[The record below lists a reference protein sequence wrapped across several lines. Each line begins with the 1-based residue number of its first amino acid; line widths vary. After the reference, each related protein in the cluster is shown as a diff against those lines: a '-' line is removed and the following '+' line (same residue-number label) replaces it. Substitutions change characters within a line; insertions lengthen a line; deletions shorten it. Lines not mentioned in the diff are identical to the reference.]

1 MACVSQILDETWIAA
16 RCAPNPII
24 SGEDALGANFLLQN
38 LARAALRGQKAS
50 ERAVKRV
57 KRIGEQELYGR
68 SIAIRRAVVKSQA
81 NVGDGRRRR
90 LVIRPRP
97 DSPPAE
103 APPKRVFV
111 RDTREQDAADT
122 AISKA
127 MRMRNL
133 LRDAA
138 LAAETAHNAQAFLK
152 ELETARKLQREC
164 RKKLSALD
172 ARKKHL
178 EVQEVL
184 LADKDEQIRKRETR
198 AKRLTDRAQRELKK
212 LEKQKQDWE
221 EMTATVREKNSID
234 SDGNSTI
241 ASVQTFQSRTS
252 TFQRGAS
259 VDSRASSKSKTSV
272 SARARSTRGRP
283 VTGEEAAT

>member
-1 MACVSQILDETWIAA
+1 
-16 RCAPNPII
+16 
-24 SGEDALGANFLLQN
+24 
-38 LARAALRGQKAS
+38 
-50 ERAVKRV
+50 
-57 KRIGEQELYGR
+57 
-68 SIAIRRAVVKSQA
+68 
-81 NVGDGRRRR
+81 
-90 LVIRPRP
+90 
-97 DSPPAE
+97 
-103 APPKRVFV
+103 
-111 RDTREQDAADT
+111 
-122 AISKA
+122 
-127 MRMRNL
+127 MRNL

-138 LAAETAHNAQAFLK
+138 LAAETAHNAQAVPQGAR
-152 ELETARKLQREC
+152 TARKLQREC

-259 VDSRASSKSKTSV
+259 VDSRFFQVEDERLENAAR
-272 SARARSTRGRP
+272 SARALWRP
-283 VTGEEAAT
+283 DSEEEAAT

>member
-1 MACVSQILDETWIAA
+1 MAAA
-16 RCAPNPII
+16 AGVP
-24 SGEDALGANFLLQN
+24 GLLP
-38 LARAALRGQKAS
+38 
-50 ERAVKRV
+50 V
-57 KRIGEQELYGR
+57 
-68 SIAIRRAVVKSQA
+68 
-81 NVGDGRRRR
+81 
-90 LVIRPRP
+90 PP
-97 DSPPAE
+97 PPPPAE

-212 LEKQKQDWE
+212 LEKQKQHLIIYI
-221 EMTATVREKNSID
+221 SINFYIVC
-234 SDGNSTI
+234 SNEYMRSI
-241 ASVQTFQSRTS
+241 LFQ
-252 TFQRGAS
+252 FPLK
-259 VDSRASSKSKTSV
+259 KSL
-272 SARARSTRGRP
+272 
-283 VTGEEAAT
+283 